1 MAYAGVRAVAAA
13 LAPIYGIVA
22 RTGVGSDACLDRGFL
37 PVPIHFYEPIFD
49 HRTLPASIWDRR
61 SDLPG
66 IPFDE
71 DEQVQA
77 LRELAVY
84 GSEPKW
90 PRHGNGAGYHWN
102 NPSFGYTSACLLY
115 AVLRRHRPN
124 RVLEIGAG
132 MSTLVAAEAVKQN
145 GNGTITTVDPYAP
158 NHAYVQDVKVI
169 TQEAQEVPLTVFEEL
184 DESDLLFID
193 SSHVARTGSDVNY
206 LYLEVLPR
214 LRPGV
219 LVHMHDIYLPYEYP
233 RVYSQREQSR
243 QFWNEQYLLQAFLAM
258 NSSYRVELATHLLW
272 RDHSDLFSEV
282 FPGYDASIHR
292 DPTSFYIRRV

>member
-1 MAYAGVRAVAAA
+1 
-13 LAPIYGIVA
+13 
-22 RTGVGSDACLDRGFL
+22 
-37 PVPIHFYEPIFD
+37 
-49 HRTLPASIWDRR
+49 
-61 SDLPG
+61 
-66 IPFDE
+66 
-71 DEQVQA
+71 
-77 LRELAVY
+77 
-84 GSEPKW
+84 
-90 PRHGNGAGYHWN
+90 
-102 NPSFGYTSACLLY
+102 
-115 AVLRRHRPN
+115 
-124 RVLEIGAG
+124 